1 MNAEHSS
8 PAAGSTTSAL
18 LAQAALYGQLAW
30 VELNVEKDRLLQ
42 MLVIL
47 LVGFSLL
54 TSLLVAATTW
64 LLLATW
70 DTPYRTVVL
79 IAAGS
84 VHGLVLIAIG
94 WRFMVL
100 ARKGNDAFCDTREEL
115 ATDFV
120 LLRSRL
126 EQ

>member
-1 MNAEHSS
+1 MNAD
-8 PAAGSTTSAL
+8 PPKAAVGSTTSAL

-64 LLLATW
+64 LLLASW

-79 IAAGS
+79 LAAGA
-84 VHGLVLIAIG
+84 VHCAVFGIIW
-94 WRFMVL
+94 WRFMTL
-100 ARKGNDAFCDTREEL
+100 ARKGHAAFCDTREEL
-115 ATDFV
+115 ATDFA